1 LFAAPGDGVDLRPWL
16 QPETPAE
23 ALSEV
28 LSRIWRQRG
37 DRYSEERQQRSG
49 AAEGMAARGIGHAEM
64 AYLGG

>member
-1 LFAAPGDGVDLRPWL
+1 
-16 QPETPAE
+16 
-23 ALSEV
+23 LSEV

>member
-1 LFAAPGDGVDLRPWL
+1 
-16 QPETPAE
+16 
-23 ALSEV
+23 LSEV

-49 AAEGMAARGIGHAEM
+49 AVEGMAARGIGHAEM